1 MHFLPVFAKQVG
13 QNTVSQ
19 WAGQSDRLL
28 EARALKKV
36 GTGNLESG
44 QFLPQRPVRFSAA
57 DSLHFPGKCVTIP
70 SNYDFYIYYWKKG
83 LQ

>member
-28 EARALKKV
+28 EGA
-36 GTGNLESG
+36 GG
-44 QFLPQRPVRFSAA
+44 
-57 DSLHFPGKCVTIP
+57 TIP
-70 SNYDFYIYYWKKG
+70 QARSGED
-83 LQ
+83 